1 MSDILGKLFGKD
13 KDKSHKGDKGLHHH
27 HASNEG
33 TSSGS
38 HSTKWNEFC
47 KYFLSFTTYLI
58 WMKLDVG
65 LSGCIVLLVTWR
77 SYFVPQ
83 T

>member
-27 HASNEG
+27 ASNEG
-33 TSSGS
+33 TSSGA

-47 KYFLSFTTYLI
+47 KYRFIIFWCFFSVLI
-58 WMKLDVG
+58 M
-65 LSGCIVLLVTWR
+65 
-77 SYFVPQ
+77 
-83 T
+83 